1 MSDEQQMGWHAEERR
16 GEWVFNTTAPA
27 ASMPPGLASV
37 LKYADSNFSPLQ
49 AVGGFYAS
57 CFNASTMTISVMHG
71 FAVDEKHFAGQLSSL
86 PAVTGDFRG
95 ERLLRD
101 RLDTGDSPNLVHALK
116 APVSRI
122 LGLSEVLLASADIAG
137 ENRRLLQYIDQSA
150 SKLREL
156 IGMVLEE
163 PRSASDCTDASS
175 SDFSHTVSQ
184 FMKLHSARPSD
195 VHAVRIEAAHSG
207 VEHLRFFGMPPA
219 ARLFTGAKGLL
230 AAPLGLAAL
239 HDALHAEVFVFSAK
253 GEALDL
259 CVCTAEMVAG
269 I

>member
-1 MSDEQQMGWHAEERR
+1 MSDEQQTGWHAEERH
-16 GEWVFNTTAPA
+16 GKWVVQALDHEVIVPPA
-27 ASMPPGLASV
+27 LASV
-37 LKYADSNFSPLQ
+37 LNHSDSDFSPLQ

-57 CFNASTMTISVMHG
+57 CFNASAMTISIMHG
-71 FAVDEKHFAGQLSSL
+71 FAVGEKHFAGQLASL

-122 LGLSEVLLASADIAG
+122 VGLSEVLLASSDIAG
-137 ENRRLLQYIDQSA
+137 ENRRLVQYIDQSA

-163 PRSASDCTDASS
+163 PRSTSDSVPSS
-175 SDFSHTVSQ
+175 SAFSHTVSQ
-184 FMKLHSARPSD
+184 FMKLHSARPGD
-195 VHAVRIEAAHSG
+195 VHAVRVDGTHSG

-230 AAPLGLAAL
+230 SAPLGLAAL
-239 HDALHAEVFVFSAK
+239 HDALHAEVFVFSAN

-259 CVCTAEMVAG
+259 CVCSAEMVAG
-269 I
+269 S